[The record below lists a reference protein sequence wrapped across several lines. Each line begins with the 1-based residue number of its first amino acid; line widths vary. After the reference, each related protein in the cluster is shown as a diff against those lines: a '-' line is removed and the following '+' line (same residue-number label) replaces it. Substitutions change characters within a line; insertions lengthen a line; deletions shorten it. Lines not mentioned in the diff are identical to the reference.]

1 MISVEKTPLRTER
14 GRLGLAIAAAAVA
27 AVGALGACGHAAT
40 EVPLANRNAAPPMT
54 GVRAIDWRNRTY
66 ELEAIGPIMVKD
78 GRADFALDDDGK
90 IVASGDA
97 SGSAKGDARDSAA
110 SGDTPGSFRVESP
123 LFADIDGD
131 GSEDAVVSSVL
142 GTGGTGQFSAVTIY
156 TVRDGKVVAVAE
168 IPGGDRGSGGIR
180 RVALDGRAV
189 IVERNVLAEGDGAC
203 CASTF
208 QRERWVWRDGQIV
221 EDTAARGPLLPVP
234 ASAR

>member
-1 MISVEKTPLRTER
+1 VISADNTL
-14 GRLGLAIAAAAVA
+14 LALAVA
-27 AVGALGACGHAAT
+27 ALAACGHAAT
-40 EVPLANRNAAPPMT
+40 ETPLANRNAAPPMT

-90 IVASGDA
+90 IVA
-97 SGSAKGDARDSAA
+97 GSAKDQAPEAVAG
-110 SGDTPGSFRVESP
+110 GDTPGTFRVESP

-156 TVRDGKVVAVAE
+156 TVKDGRVVAVAE

-180 RVALDGRAV
+180 HVALDGRAV
-189 IVERNVLAEGDGAC
+189 IVERNVLTEGDGAC

-234 ASAR
+234 AS

>member
-1 MISVEKTPLRTER
+1 MSRRARRQL
-14 GRLGLAIAAAAVA
+14 LGPALAT
-27 AVGALGACGHAAT
+27 LGACGHTAA
-40 EVPLANRNAAPPMT
+40 EAPLANRDPAPPMS

-66 ELEAIGPIMVKD
+66 ELEAIGPVTVKD

-90 IVASGDA
+90 LARADA
-97 SGSAKGDARDSAA
+97 QGSVA
-110 SGDTPGSFRVESP
+110 SGDTPGAFRVEPP

-131 GSEDAVVSSVL
+131 GSEDAVVTSVL
-142 GTGGTGQFSAVTIY
+142 GTGGTGQFSAATIY
-156 TVRDGKVVAVAE
+156 TVRDGKVAALAE

-189 IVERNVLAEGDGAC
+189 IVERNVLGDGDGAC

-221 EDTAARGPLLPVP
+221 EDIAARGPLLPVP
-234 ASAR
+234 ERR

>member
-1 MISVEKTPLRTER
+1 VISVEKTPLRSEC

-27 AVGALGACGHAAT
+27 VIASVCALGACGHAAT
-40 EVPLANRNAAPPMT
+40 ETPLANRNAAPPMT

-90 IVASGDA
+90 IVA
-97 SGSAKGDARDSAA
+97 KGDARDSVA

-168 IPGGDRGSGGIR
+168 IPGGDRGSGGVR
-180 RVALDGRAV
+180 HVALDGRAV

-221 EDTAARGPLLPVP
+221 EDTAVRGPLLPVP
-234 ASAR
+234 ANR